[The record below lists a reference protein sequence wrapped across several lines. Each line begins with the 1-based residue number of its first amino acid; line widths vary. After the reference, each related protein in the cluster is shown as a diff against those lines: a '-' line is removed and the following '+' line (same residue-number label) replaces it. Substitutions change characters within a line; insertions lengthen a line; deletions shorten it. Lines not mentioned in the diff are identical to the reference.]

1 MGNSESRKTEQVTMK
16 SNVESEFVIKKL
28 NFSFDIRV
36 SMILAFFEKIVLF
49 LSTPVLT
56 TLVTGHIGLGIH
68 N

>member
-1 MGNSESRKTEQVTMK
+1 MK
-16 SNVESEFVIKKL
+16 ANVESEFVIKKL

-36 SMILAFFEKIVLF
+36 SMILTFFEKIVLF

-56 TLVTGHIGLGIH
+56 TLVTGYIGLGIH